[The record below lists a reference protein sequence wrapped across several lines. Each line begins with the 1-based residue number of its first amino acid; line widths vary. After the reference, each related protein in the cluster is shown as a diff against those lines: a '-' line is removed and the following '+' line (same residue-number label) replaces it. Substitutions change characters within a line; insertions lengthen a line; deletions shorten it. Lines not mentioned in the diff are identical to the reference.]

1 MEKLKNIFVTKLS
14 EENGS
19 VVYRMNCTEKAATD
33 FAQKEAVRE
42 IKKLCEKYNGTI
54 ISENTATLTYEVLF
68 PDNIDIKT
76 DKDLFGL
83 YEGKKGIAEAT
94 IQARLVASGS
104 KDICIEKEKELR
116 HRYAKT
122 YGSEYPACVDCWI
135 EPLESK
141 F

>member
-1 MEKLKNIFVTKLS
+1 MEKLKDVFVTKLS

-19 VVYRMNCTEKAATD
+19 VVYRMSCTEKAATD

-42 IKKLCEKYNGTI
+42 IKKLCEKYNGMI
-54 ISENTATLTYEVLF
+54 ISESSATLTYKVSF
-68 PDNIDIKT
+68 PNSIQIKT

-83 YEGKKGIAEAT
+83 YEGKKGTTDASILT
-94 IQARLVASGS
+94 RLVVSGS
-104 KDICIEKEKELR
+104 KDVCIEREKELR
-116 HRYAKT
+116 HQYVKT

>member
-14 EENGS
+14 EEDGS

-94 IQARLVASGS
+94 TQTRLVVSGS
-104 KDICIEKEKELR
+104 KDVCIEREKELR
-116 HRYAKT
+116 RQYVKT